1 LASPIAEVELAEFAR
16 DLRKKRI
23 PYEGTLETTYR
34 CNLRC
39 AHCYV
44 NEAVGDAAE
53 AAREL
58 PKERLLSL
66 IDEIAARGGLF
77 LLLTGG
83 EVLVRPDFPEV
94 YLHALRR
101 GLLVVVYSNGTLIT
115 EKVADLF
122 ADHRPHL
129 VEITLYGMTRE
140 TYEKVTQ
147 IPGSYDKCLAGIR
160 RLVERKVPL
169 KLKTMALTWN
179 YHEVPAMR
187 EFAQSLGLGFR
198 YDSSLNARV
207 DCGANRNGELQ
218 LSAEQAAALD
228 LQDPA
233 RVAELRDFLA
243 RFARPSQAPRPSEQ
257 VYTCGAGEVGFT
269 IDPYGSLQLCQ
280 LSRRQSF
287 SVREVSFNEGWDVAL
302 PRFRSRTWHTNSV
315 CRACNLISFCASCP
329 GAAELENGDPEKLV
343 PQFCEITH
351 RRVFALLGDGLGHRA
366 DASCCLG
373 AASGRAV
380 PVEAL
385 AAAATGCGSKPATTP
400 LLQIQLRRKQPAA

>member
-1 LASPIAEVELAEFAR
+1 MASSGTVPELPVAQFAR
-16 DLRKKRI
+16 RLRERRI
-23 PYEGTLETTYR
+23 PIEATLETTYR

-58 PKERLLSL
+58 PSERLLSL
-66 IDEIAARGGLF
+66 IDEIADRGTLF
-77 LLLTGG
+77 LLITGG
-83 EVLVRPDFPEV
+83 EVLVRPDFAQL

-101 GLLVVVYSNGTLIT
+101 GLLVYVYTNGTLVT
-115 EKVADLF
+115 EAVADLL
-122 ADHRPHL
+122 ADNRPYL
-129 VEITLYGMTRE
+129 VEITLYGMSRE
-140 TYEKVTQ
+140 VYEKVTQ

-160 RLVERKVPL
+160 RLVERKVPF

-179 YHEVPAMR
+179 YHEVGAMR
-187 EFAQSLGLGFR
+187 EYAKSLGVGFR

-207 DCGANRNGELQ
+207 DCGADRNGELQ
-218 LSAEQAAALD
+218 LSGAQAASLD

-243 RFARPSQAPRPSEQ
+243 RFAGASAPVAPVDQ

-269 IDPYGSLQLCQ
+269 VDPYGNLQLCQ
-280 LSRRQSF
+280 LSRKSQF
-287 SVREVSFNEGWDVAL
+287 NVRERSFAEGWDEHV
-302 PRFRSRTWHTNSV
+302 PRMRARQWHTNSV
-315 CRACNLISFCASCP
+315 CRRCSLISFCSSCP
-329 GAAELENGDPEKLV
+329 GAAELENGDPEQLV

-351 RRVFALLGDGLGHRA
+351 ERAFALMGDALGHRA

-373 AASGRAV
+373 SASGRSV
-380 PVEAL
+380 SFEPR
-385 AAAATGCGSKPATTP
+385 
-400 LLQIQLRRKQPAA
+400 LLQIQRRAKRPAV